1 MSARQAQ
8 IAYVARDGSR
18 PFYYANAHEKDRVP
32 IDLRAMPVRDAR
44 TIDAHVDR
52 EGFQL
57 VRHRSAI
64 TDWTD
69 RAALDAVHRGEVA
82 ALIKDLTGADEVQV
96 NTPGILRYSEKSGK
110 AGSSDNSHPAR
121 FVHVDINDVT
131 AAQFAERGSGGR
143 AFKRC
148 AAYNLWRALSPA
160 PQDVP
165 LALCDVRTVTA
176 EDLIVA
182 DAIFDPPPNPDGT
195 AAPEWSFESWVV
207 AHNPAHRWHFYSDLA
222 ADEAVLFK
230 TNDSDPARAHCMP
243 HVAFD
248 DPLAPADAPPRVSI
262 EMRATCFWWA

>member
-1 MSARQAQ
+1 MKDRDAL
-8 IAYVARDGSR
+8 IAYVRRGGPR

-32 IDLRAMPVRDAR
+32 VDLRPMPVRDAR
-44 TIDAHVDR
+44 GIDAQVDR

-57 VRHRSAI
+57 VRHRSAV

-69 RAALDAVHRGEVA
+69 RAALEAIHRDEVA
-82 ALIKDLTGADEVQV
+82 ALIQQLTGADDVFV
-96 NTPGILRYSEKSGK
+96 TSPGILRYSEKSGK

-121 FVHVDINDVT
+121 FAHVDINDAT
-131 AAQFAERGSGGR
+131 AAQFAERGAQGR
-143 AFKRC
+143 AFTRC
-148 AAYNLWRALSPA
+148 AAYNLWRALSPP

-165 LALCDVRTVTA
+165 LAFCDIRTVA
-176 EDLIVA
+176 LQDLIVA
-182 DAIFDPPPNPDGT
+182 DAIFDPPPGPDGT

-207 AHNPAHRWHFYSDLA
+207 GHNPAHQWYYFPDLT

-230 TNDSDPARAHCMP
+230 TNDSDPARAHCIP

-262 EMRATCFWWA
+262 EMRATAYWWA

>member
-1 MSARQAQ
+1 
-8 IAYVARDGSR
+8 VARGGPR
-18 PFYYANAHEKDRVP
+18 PFYYANAHEKDQVP
-32 IDLRAMPVRDAR
+32 IDLRPMPVRDAR
-44 TIDAHVDR
+44 GIDAQVDR

-57 VRHRSAI
+57 VRHTSAI

-69 RAALDAVHRGEVA
+69 RAALDAVHKGEVA
-82 ALIKDLTGADEVQV
+82 ALIKALTGADEVQV
-96 NTPGILRYSEKSGK
+96 NAPGILRYSEKSGK

-121 FVHVDINDVT
+121 FAHIDINDVT
-131 AAQFAERGSGGR
+131 ATQFAERGSGGR

-165 LALCDVRTVTA
+165 LALCDVRTVAT

-182 DAIFDPPPNPDGT
+182 DAIFDPPNG
-195 AAPEWSFESWVV
+195 APEWSFESWVV
-207 AHNPAHRWHFYSDLA
+207 AHNPAHRWHFYSNLG